1 METFGRGCLYI
12 ILGIVVLMV
21 FALLAGGTVTIPWI
35 IAIPLVVLAFWTAS
49 KKTITGVT
57 EMSANQTYLESARKQ
72 FLYYK
77 TLGEKAMNQLEPEQL
92 FTAYNEDTNSIA
104 TIVAHLGGNM
114 LSRWTDFLTTDGEKD
129 WRDRDAEFG
138 HGLSDK
144 EQLLDK
150 WNEGWNCLFHAL
162 DSLSPGQ
169 LEQIIYIRNE
179 GHTVIEA
186 INRQL
191 AHYPYHVG
199 QIVYAAKLLKKR
211 MEQLV
216 HSEKQIR
223 AIQQRK
229 IRQTEIGPKFYR

>member
-1 METFGRGCLYI
+1 
-12 ILGIVVLMV
+12 
-21 FALLAGGTVTIPWI
+21 
-35 IAIPLVVLAFWTAS
+35 
-49 KKTITGVT
+49 
-57 EMSANQTYLESARKQ
+57 MSANQTYLESVRKQ

-77 TLGEKAMNQLEPEQL
+77 TLGEKAMDQLEPEQL

-138 HGLSDK
+138 HSLSDK

-199 QIVYAAKLLKKR
+199 QIVYAAKLLKKEEWNSLSIPR
-211 MEQLV
+211 NKSAQYN
-216 HSEKQIR
+216 SEKFAKQKSVQNFTDEEMKR
-223 AIQQRK
+223 LSANTDSMQ
-229 IRQTEIGPKFYR
+229 